1 MQNGDDASMAQLQGS
16 GSAYTYDQELV
27 AATRAELPEN
37 VHSGRVCVV
46 SADSGE
52 VVASYGDPDALTFVR
67 STAKPLQAIASLAGG
82 VAEACG
88 WNDRH
93 LAMMAASQRGY
104 PAQMAALEEM
114 LALSGVPE
122 DALVFHETKPIASSA
137 QVEWAQNG
145 ARRRKL
151 YHTCAGKHL
160 GMLAWCRL
168 AGWPLAGY
176 AEPDHPAQREV
187 LRRVRE
193 WCGADE
199 AACRLGR
206 DGCGLPVLAMPL
218 RRIALG
224 YGRLA
229 CVDSSGSLKTEEET
243 GASLDRV
250 AEGRLKHEGAATD
263 EVSEEEAGESLD
275 RVDDGRLQRAGATS
289 DGMSE
294 EAAGTSLDR
303 EAVAAAARV
312 VSAMHQHPDLVE
324 GPGRLAS
331 LLMADPNIVAKSGA
345 QGLFALGLRRER
357 LGIAIH
363 VTDGSEAA
371 WPYIVMRLLDRWGG
385 ASAATMAALSSRFPR
400 EFRNDAG
407 AVAGSWEVL
416 I

>member
-1 MQNGDDASMAQLQGS
+1 MEQRRSS
-16 GSAYTYDQELV
+16 GAAYTFDQELV
-27 AATRAELPEN
+27 AVTRAGLPEN

-52 VVASYGDPDALTFVR
+52 VVASYGDPESPAFVR
-67 STAKPLQAIASLAGG
+67 STAKPLQAIASIAGG
-82 VAEACG
+82 AAEACG
-88 WNDRH
+88 WDDRH
-93 LAMMAASQRGY
+93 LAMMSASQRGY
-104 PAQMAALEEM
+104 PAQMAALEQM

-122 DALVFHETKPIASSA
+122 DALVFHETKPVASAA

-176 AEPDHPAQREV
+176 AEPEHPAQREIA
-187 LRRVRE
+187 RRVRE

-199 AACRLGR
+199 ADCRMGR

-224 YGRLA
+224 YARLA
-229 CVDSSGSLKTEEET
+229 CAEAADSREPS
-243 GASLDRV
+243 
-250 AEGRLKHEGAATD
+250 GAAH
-263 EVSEEEAGESLD
+263 AP
-275 RVDDGRLQRAGATS
+275 
-289 DGMSE
+289 
-294 EAAGTSLDR
+294 LDR
-303 EAVAAAARV
+303 EGVAAAARI
-312 VSAMHQHPDLVE
+312 VSAMHRYPDLVE

-331 LLMADPNIVAKSGA
+331 LLLADPNIVAKSGA
-345 QGLFALGLRRER
+345 QGLFAMGLRRER

-363 VTDGSEAA
+363 VSDGSEAA
-371 WPYIVMRLLDRWGG
+371 WPYIVMRLLDRLGG
-385 ASAATMAALSSRFPR
+385 ASAATTAAISARFPR
-400 EFRNDAG
+400 DFRNDAG
-407 AVAGSWEVL
+407 IVAGSWEVL